1 MNITKVRDNSWGTG
15 SRENDSGVNK
25 DLADARV
32 KVKALAREKSFKTLQ
47 ETIAETQV
55 WLDSYPEKSLN
66 YRRIRKEGKVLLD
79 ELKISWEAE
88 ICKLDKNEEDANFL
102 NQEKLRKE
110 SLLMQTKGTLKEAV
124 HQDKLIALISEQ
136 PIFAEALRGQVKAF
150 VANRFSG
157 LSFESDHDQT
167 DDVTKGILTRMEQGR
182 DFSPETV
189 AWRGAKAMYLEQLK
203 EICDKKLRGQTL
215 TSQDAHKRF
224 KQINDNLNRYETS
237 LFK

>member
-1 MNITKVRDNSWGTG
+1 MNITKVKVNSWATG
-15 SRENDSGVNK
+15 SPEDASGMNV
-25 DLADARV
+25 DLADARE
-32 KVKALAREKSFKTLQ
+32 KVKALAREKSFKTLE
-47 ETIAETQV
+47 ETIDETQV
-55 WLDSYPEKSLN
+55 WLDSYPEQSQS
-66 YRRIRKEGKVLLD
+66 YSRIRREGQVILD
-79 ELKISWEAE
+79 NLKISWDEE
-88 ICKLDKNEEDANFL
+88 NCKLDKNNQDMKFL
-102 NQEKLRKE
+102 NQEKTQKE
-110 SLLMQTKGTLKEAV
+110 GLLIKTKATLKEAV
-124 HQDKLIALISEQ
+124 HQDKLMTLISEQ

-224 KQINDNLNRYETS
+224 QQINDNLNRYETS